1 MMKEIASRYLEAGP
15 DSYRD
20 KNSFQRWIVG
30 QFIALPYTVE
40 FVDHDPY
47 PSLEVMRA
55 EAQSTNRLLITTR
68 HNESIFDPFVNL
80 CFRAVHDADHIAF
93 GQSFAIHGER
103 GACRAIM
110 NRCGD
115 QNGQAVLFS
124 EIYAQACVRHVTGRF
139 APQKL
144 VLFSPSSR
152 ERALGL

>member
-15 DSYRD
+15 DAYRD
-20 KNSFQRWIVG
+20 ISSFQRWIVG
-30 QFIALPYTVE
+30 QFVTLPYTVE

-47 PSLEVMRA
+47 PSLDVMLA
-55 EAQSTNRLLITTR
+55 EARSTNRLMITTQ

-93 GQSFAIHGER
+93 GQSFEIHGER
-103 GACRAIM
+103 GACRAIV

-115 QNGQAVLFS
+115 RDGQAVLFS
-124 EIYAQACVRHVTGRF
+124 EIYAQACVRHVTGHF

-144 VLFSPSSR
+144 VIFPQGLQ